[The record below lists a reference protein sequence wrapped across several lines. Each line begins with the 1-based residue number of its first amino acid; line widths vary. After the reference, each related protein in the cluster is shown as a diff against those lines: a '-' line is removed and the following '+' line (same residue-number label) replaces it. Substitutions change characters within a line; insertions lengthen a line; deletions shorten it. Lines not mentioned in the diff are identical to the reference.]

1 MRLETLEI
9 RYTHGRKKRI
19 KQALNELGYNTPNTS
34 AIERRNGTHRLMS
47 KAQVRKTLAFA
58 KRQEEKT
65 ALGWWA
71 TTVYNWSRKHRS
83 LRKKLPVPQGKKKT
97 DNALLLCT
105 WFSKFNSFSS

>member
-1 MRLETLEI
+1 MC
-9 RYTHGRKKRI
+9 
-19 KQALNELGYNTPNTS
+19 
-34 AIERRNGTHRLMS
+34 

-83 LRKKLPVPQGKKKT
+83 LREKLLAPQGKKSI
-97 DNALLLCT
+97 DNELRLWRLA
-105 WFSKFNSFSS
+105 